1 MRCFPVLQAKALP
14 LASEPDFDPMADMA
28 GAGLAA
34 LGLPPHDTGL
44 GQDSHGGSDGTS
56 LQSKSGQARLRRAA
70 YARGLS
76 ANPSESAIVAV
87 FSDGQ
92 VGSFPLDNVDIL
104 EKDSN
109 PFQPLAGGCHLPS
122 CAVRRIDACA
132 RQPLAVTCAED
143 RCIRIWDFEKRYCA
157 VSKQF
162 SEEVYSCAIHPSGL
176 HVVAG
181 FSDKLR
187 LFNVMIKDLKCF
199 AELPEKVSDS
209 A

>member
-109 PFQPLAGGCHLPS
+109 PFQPLAGGCHPIRVRT
-122 CAVRRIDACA
+122 CAPPRCA
-132 RQPLAVTCAED
+132 RP
-143 RCIRIWDFEKRYCA
+143 R
-157 VSKQF
+157 
-162 SEEVYSCAIHPSGL
+162 HPAS
-176 HVVAG
+176 H
-181 FSDKLR
+181 D
-187 LFNVMIKDLKCF
+187 
-199 AELPEKVSDS
+199 
-209 A
+209 